1 MNENQNKSC
10 DFKINELT
18 LILSKNYKRME
29 YLEKIVEND
38 YDENSY
44 DCEEDYKSD
53 IQQWN
58 TELNGLLY
66 ENRNII
72 HTIGWIVGLK
82 ENT

>member
-10 DFKINELT
+10 DYKINELT

-38 YDENSY
+38 YDKKSY

>member
-1 MNENQNKSC
+1 MELKSSPL
-10 DFKINELT
+10 KQL
-18 LILSKNYKRME
+18 KNYE
-29 YLEKIVEND
+29 YRAKERLVLNLIN
-38 YDENSY
+38 Y
-44 DCEEDYKSD
+44 EEDYKSD

>member
-1 MNENQNKSC
+1 
-10 DFKINELT
+10 
-18 LILSKNYKRME
+18 ME